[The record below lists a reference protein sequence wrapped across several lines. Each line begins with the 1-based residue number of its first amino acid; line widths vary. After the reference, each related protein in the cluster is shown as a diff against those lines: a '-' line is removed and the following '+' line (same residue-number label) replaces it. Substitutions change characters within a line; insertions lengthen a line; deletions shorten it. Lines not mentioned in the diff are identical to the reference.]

1 MTYLSE
7 IMLQQTTV
15 MTVENKLKSY
25 LKEFPNFRSYKNKD
39 LSDVLNSWSGLG
51 YYKRAENLFR
61 SVEIINEKYD
71 GKLPSD
77 ESQLLNLP
85 GIGSYTANA
94 VLAIAYNKKAFP
106 VDVNI
111 RRLLLRLTGQSFDD
125 NELKKILEIVLKN
138 KKSYRNFTE
147 SMMDFSS
154 SICKKNLPLCESCTF
169 NSFCGSAFQDF
180 KVQKKSKLNIKKI
193 NFFILKNGSS
203 ICFLKN
209 PNFQFYKS
217 FLHLPS
223 SLDTEFFS
231 KISYKKKTKI
241 KKFKYSITNYQY
253 EVQVY
258 SADIKKIND
267 KNIIWIEENKLAK
280 IALPTLFKKILI

>member
-7 IMLQQTTV
+7 VMLQQTTV

-25 LKEFPNFRSYKNKD
+25 LKEFPDFRSYKNKD

-77 ESQLLNLP
+77 VFQLLNLP

-111 RRLLLRLTGQSFDD
+111 RRLLLRLTGQSFND
-125 NELKKILEIVLKN
+125 NELNNLTRNIEVKIFVKSDNNFSEKTMHGIIIDIILLKRTTEKGTHLKN
-138 KKSYRNFTE
+138 KDEPIIVN
-147 SMMDFSS
+147 M
-154 SICKKNLPLCESCTF
+154 
-169 NSFCGSAFQDF
+169 
-180 KVQKKSKLNIKKI
+180 IKMVKG
-193 NFFILKNGSS
+193 N
-203 ICFLKN
+203 
-209 PNFQFYKS
+209 
-217 FLHLPS
+217 
-223 SLDTEFFS
+223 DT
-231 KISYKKKTKI
+231 I
-241 KKFKYSITNYQY
+241 
-253 EVQVY
+253 
-258 SADIKKIND
+258 
-267 KNIIWIEENKLAK
+267 
-280 IALPTLFKKILI
+280 